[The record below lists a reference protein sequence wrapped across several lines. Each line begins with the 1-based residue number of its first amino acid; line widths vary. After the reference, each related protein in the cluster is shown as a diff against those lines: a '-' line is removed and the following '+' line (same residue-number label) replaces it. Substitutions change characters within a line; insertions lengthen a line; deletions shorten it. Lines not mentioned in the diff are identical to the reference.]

1 MSRSYHQ
8 KHPTA
13 HNPHNRIPNPFRD
26 KEGDVRRDRAIR
38 PYGYKGWCG
47 WGGEMYFKKFGEIMV
62 DLVNIQLVCQRLYL
76 YLTVILIMINIDELI
91 KQAMKSKNSDE
102 LRAYK
107 NLKAEIQLLKT
118 AKNAKPYDEAAEIQL
133 ISKMCKRLE
142 EDIRGFSEA
151 HRKDLESECRSELEV
166 LKKLL
171 PEPVGPSEIML
182 GLWEWAGQNNFLVP
196 FNENP
201 NNFSQPKIPKKEMG
215 NAIKHLKSKFPQ
227 ADGKMISNIVKEY
240 II

>member
-1 MSRSYHQ
+1 
-8 KHPTA
+8 
-13 HNPHNRIPNPFRD
+13 
-26 KEGDVRRDRAIR
+26 
-38 PYGYKGWCG
+38 
-47 WGGEMYFKKFGEIMV
+47 
-62 DLVNIQLVCQRLYL
+62 
-76 YLTVILIMINIDELI
+76 MINIDELI

-151 HRKDLESECRSELEV
+151 RREDLELECRSEFEV

-182 GLWEWAGQNNFLVP
+182 GLWEWAGKNNFLVP

-215 NAIKHLKSKFPQ
+215 NAIKYLKSKFPI
-227 ADGKMISNIVKEY
+227 ADGKMITEIVKTY